1 MFELVCLHNFGDH
14 GKRFIK
20 KVLLKLLQ
28 NLQENISAGVFFKKK
43 IDQEREKCKALGQV
57 SFREICEI
65 YQNTNFEECL
75 QSYDKNVLWQS
86 SAIVI
91 LLPLRFKLI

>member
-1 MFELVCLHNFGDH
+1 MFELVCLYNFGDY

-28 NLQENISAGVFFKKK
+28 NLQENISAGVFFFLK
-43 IDQEREKCKALGQV
+43 IDQEREKCKALG
-57 SFREICEI
+57 REICEI

-75 QSYDKNVLWQS
+75 QSYDKDVLWQS
-86 SAIVI
+86 SAIVK